1 MFDVHVTKA
10 LRPIGV
16 LLGGSG
22 RARMLTLRAPQIAAL
37 MMKPLC
43 LRSRRHSGLARTAP
57 RETGRADQPLPQT
70 HFSLGGSTRQG

>member
-22 RARMLTLRAPQIAAL
+22 RARQLTLRAPQIAAL
-37 MMKPLC
+37 MKP
-43 LRSRRHSGLARTAP
+43 RRPAFAQACGAC
-57 RETGRADQPLPQT
+57 ENRAAGD
-70 HFSLGGSTRQG
+70 GSC

>member
-10 LRPIGV
+10 LRPVGV

-37 MMKPLC
+37 MKPLLPAFTQTFGAC
-43 LRSRRHSGLARTAP
+43 
-57 RETGRADQPLPQT
+57 ENRAAGD
-70 HFSLGGSTRQG
+70 GSC

>member
-10 LRPIGV
+10 LRPVGV

-37 MMKPLC
+37 VKPLLPAFAPTFGAC
-43 LRSRRHSGLARTAP
+43 ENRASG
-57 RETGRADQPLPQT
+57 D
-70 HFSLGGSTRQG
+70 GSC

>member
-10 LRPIGV
+10 LRPVGV

-37 MMKPLC
+37 I
-43 LRSRRHSGLARTAP
+43 
-57 RETGRADQPLPQT
+57 
-70 HFSLGGSTRQG
+70 SLGGSTRQG

>member
-37 MMKPLC
+37 MMKPLLPAFAQTFGAC
-43 LRSRRHSGLARTAP
+43 
-57 RETGRADQPLPQT
+57 ENRAAGD
-70 HFSLGGSTRQG
+70 GSC